1 MKDLYVVSCCRT
13 AVGSF
18 GGSLKDTPATD
29 LGAIVVK
36 EALARANVKPEQVDE
51 VMFGCILTAAQGQNP
66 ARQVAIKAG
75 VPFSVPAYT
84 VGMVCGSGM
93 KSVIEAGR
101 AIRSG
106 DAEIV
111 VCGGTENMSA
121 APFASM
127 DARWGA
133 RMGDKKLV
141 DTMIKDGLWDAYNN
155 YHMGTTA
162 ENICDIWGITREEL
176 DAFAASSQ
184 QKTEAAQK
192 AGRFDD
198 EIVPVMVKKKKEMV
212 EFKVDEFPKAGVT
225 AEGIAKLR
233 GAFPV
238 GPEGVEDEVVHTFEL
253 TQVHEADTRKHV
265 QRVTAA
271 NASGINDGAAAIVL
285 ASGEAVEKYGL
296 KPMAKLVSWGHGGVD
311 PKIMG
316 VGPVPASRDAMAKA
330 NLTIKDID
338 LVEANEAFAAQSIA
352 VARELDFDMSKVN
365 VNGGAISIGHPVGA
379 SGARIIVTLLHE
391 MAKRPEA
398 KKGLATLCI
407 GGGMGVATIFEKC

>member
-1 MKDLYVVSCCRT
+1 MKELYVVNCCRT
-13 AVGSF
+13 AMGSF
-18 GGSLKDTPATD
+18 GGALTNISSAD
-29 LGAIVVK
+29 LGAVVVK
-36 EALARANVKPEQVDE
+36 EALNRAGVKPEQVDE
-51 VMFGCILTAAQGQNP
+51 VMFGSVLTAAQGQNV

-75 VPFSVPAYT
+75 IPYSVTAYT

-93 KSVIEAGR
+93 KSMIEAAR
-101 AIRSG
+101 TILAG
-106 DAEIV
+106 DADII

-121 APFASM
+121 APFALP
-127 DARWGA
+127 DERWGA
-133 RMGDKKLV
+133 RMGDKKVV
-141 DTMIKDGLWDAYNN
+141 DTMIKDGLWDAYNG

-162 ENICDIWGITREEL
+162 ENICDVWGITREEL
-176 DAFAASSQ
+176 DAFAAASQ

-198 EIVPVMVKKKKEMV
+198 EIVPVMIKKKKEMV

-225 AEGIAKLR
+225 VEGISKLK

-238 GPEGVEDEVVHTFEL
+238 GPEGVEEEIVHTFEP
-253 TQVHEADTRKHV
+253 TQIHEADTCKHV

-271 NASGINDGAAAIVL
+271 SSSGINDGAAAIVL

-296 KPMAKLVSWGHGGVD
+296 KPMAKLIGWGQGGVD

-316 VGPVPASRDAMAKA
+316 VGPVPASRQAMAKA
-330 NLTIKDID
+330 GLKIEDID

-352 VARELDFDMSKVN
+352 VARELGLDMEKVN
-365 VNGGAISIGHPVGA
+365 VNGGAIALGHPVGA

-391 MAKRPEA
+391 MAKRDDA
-398 KKGLATLCI
+398 KTGLATLCI
-407 GGGMGVATIFEKC
+407 GGGMGVASVFEKC